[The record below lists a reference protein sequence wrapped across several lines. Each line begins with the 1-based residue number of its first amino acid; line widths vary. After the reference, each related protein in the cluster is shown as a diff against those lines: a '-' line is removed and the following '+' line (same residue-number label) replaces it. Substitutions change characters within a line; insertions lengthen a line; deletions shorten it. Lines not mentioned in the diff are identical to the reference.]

1 MHKIT
6 NMPYADILNL
16 LILFLDYDGRV
27 AKSFYL
33 FWQRGFWRY
42 RDMTALTIDGVATR
56 KYIPSLK

>member
-1 MHKIT
+1 
-6 NMPYADILNL
+6 MPYADILNL